1 MADARFGGGRTDDDG
16 RMPWLE
22 PVKEEEESSEP
33 SFGKMI
39 GLVILGLVLL
49 GVAVGG
55 YSWWSQSGATGGDG
69 ELIAAPAGPYKIKP
83 TDPGGMDVEGEGDT
97 SFAASEG
104 ADPKG
109 RIDMS
114 AIPEAP
120 VVKAEPQA
128 ASEAPSEAQPE
139 PKQTDAAPAGEA
151 ASTIQLGAFSS
162 EAAANNAWKGLSGR
176 FSYLEPLSHSIIPVR
191 SGDRTLYRL
200 RAGGPGAG
208 NICGRL
214 RVAGE
219 SCVSVN

>member
-1 MADARFGGGRTDDDG
+1 MADTRFGGRRLDDDG

-22 PVKEEEESSEP
+22 PVEEEEEPSEP
-33 SFGKMI
+33 SFGKTI
-39 GLVILGLVLL
+39 GLVIFGLVLL
-49 GVAVGG
+49 GAVVGG
-55 YSWWSQSGATGGDG
+55 FSWWSQSGATGGDG

-83 TDPGGMDVEGEGDT
+83 ADPGGMDVEGEGDT

-109 RIDMS
+109 RIDMT

-128 ASEAPSEAQPE
+128 APGATSEAPSEPNE
-139 PKQTDAAPAGEA
+139 GEAAPAED

-162 EAAANNAWKGLSGR
+162 EAAANNAWKALSGR
-176 FSYLEPLSHSIIPVR
+176 FSYLEPLSHSIIPVQT
-191 SGDRTLYRL
+191 GDRTLYRL

>member
-1 MADARFGGGRTDDDG
+1 MTGTRFGGGRIDDDG

-22 PVKEEEESSEP
+22 PVEEEEAPSAP

-49 GVAVGG
+49 GVVVGG
-55 YSWWSQSGATGGDG
+55 YSWWSQSGATGGSG
-69 ELIAAPAGPYKIKP
+69 ELIPAPAGPYKIKP

-109 RIDMS
+109 RIDVS
-114 AIPEAP
+114 AVPEAP
-120 VVKAEPQA
+120 VVTAAPKSAPQVP
-128 ASEAPSEAQPE
+128 SEAPAE
-139 PKQTDAAPAGEA
+139 PKQAEAAPAAGG

-162 EAAANNAWKGLSGR
+162 EAAANNAWKALSGR
-176 FSYLEPLSHSIIPVR
+176 FSYLEPLSHSVIPVKA
-191 SGDRTLYRL
+191 GDRTLYRL
-200 RAGGPGAG
+200 RAGGPGAAD
-208 NICGRL
+208 ICGRL